1 MARKKTD
8 LELNFVN
15 RLRKSVNPK
24 NFDWLPPLIVSTI
37 KRGISPVQGGGRF
50 KRYSESYRDAIR
62 KKQGDA
68 IFKEGQISPVNMTL
82 SGDMND
88 SLQAKKSAKNGAV
101 TIQFDDP
108 KAYFHNNSGAG
119 KSRAIRRLLPDRKGE
134 RFSRNIQ
141 EKIIETFKELARKA
155 AGK

>member
-8 LELNFVN
+8 LELNFIN

-50 KRYSESYRDAIR
+50 KRYSDSYRDAISKASGEA
-62 KKQGDA
+62 KK
-68 IFKEGQISPVNMTL
+68 KEGQLSPVNMTL
-82 SGDMND
+82 TGEMNN
-88 SLQAKKSAKNGAV
+88 SLEAKKSSKSGAV

-119 KSRAIRRLLPDRKGE
+119 NSRAIRRLLPDRKGE

-141 EKIIETFKELARKA
+141 EKILETFKELARKA